1 MFQEIILEVFAQ
13 LPSGKTTGPSEIHF
27 LKFFPLNFLNLVL
40 IADAKSNGHQ
50 GTWTGCIYSLWSNV
64 LFYVSMA
71 LLFQPIYFDSLYFCY
86 QVLLFAY
93 NKYVTRMQR
102 LNLTLLLRFLIRKKN
117 MLRVAGGQIKKY
129 ILEMKV
135 RIQKLLC

>member
-1 MFQEIILEVFAQ
+1 MFQEIILEVLAQ

-27 LKFFPLNFLNLVL
+27 FKFFPLNFLNLVL